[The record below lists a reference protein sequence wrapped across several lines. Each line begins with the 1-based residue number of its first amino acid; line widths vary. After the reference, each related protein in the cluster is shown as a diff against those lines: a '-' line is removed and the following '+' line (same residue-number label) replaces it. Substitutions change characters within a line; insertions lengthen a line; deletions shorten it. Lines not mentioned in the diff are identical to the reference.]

1 MADHHRGLIVRRIL
15 LPIEGG
21 AMDTRQLQ
29 RGRVQANGAELYYE
43 TRGDGPPLLL
53 VAGGLADA
61 GQFTALAEALAEQ
74 AKVISYDRRGNSRSP
89 APAGWTTTT
98 VEEQAD
104 DAAALLQALA
114 IPAASVYAHSIG
126 AAIALDL
133 ALRRPELVDTVIL
146 HDPALMSVLAD
157 PGAVLGVVGPL
168 VEEAM
173 AAGGPAAAADAF
185 YRFAV
190 GSALDALEPAT
201 WDRMRADGAVLFG
214 VEFQTLSGWR
224 IDEEAL
230 RRTRVP
236 VVVLAGVES
245 PPFFREAADW
255 LTERL
260 GGAVEQVPGG
270 HGAPFDHP
278 ADIAARVARC
288 MEQAKA

>member
-1 MADHHRGLIVRRIL
+1 
-15 LPIEGG
+15 
-21 AMDTRQLQ
+21 MDTHQIQ

-53 VAGGLADA
+53 IAGGLADA
-61 GQFTALAEALAEQ
+61 GQFTALGDALAKQ
-74 AKVISYDRRGNSRSP
+74 RKVITYDRRGSSRSP
-89 APAGWTTTT
+89 APAGWTSTT
-98 VEEQAD
+98 VDEQAD
-104 DAAALLQALA
+104 DVAALLEALE
-114 IPAASVYAHSIG
+114 IPAVSVYGHSIG
-126 AAIALDL
+126 APIALDL
-133 ALRRPELVDTVIL
+133 VLRRPEIVDAVIL

-157 PGAVLGVVGPL
+157 PGAVMTVVGPL

-173 AAGGPAAAADAF
+173 RAGGPAAAADAF

-190 GSALDALEPAT
+190 GSAVDALEPT
-201 WDRMRADGAVLFG
+201 TYERMKADGAVLFG
-214 VEFQTLSGWR
+214 VEFQTISGWR
-224 IDEEAL
+224 VDEEAL

-236 VVVLAGVES
+236 VLILAGVES

-260 GGAVEQVPGG
+260 GSAVEQVPGG

-278 ADIAARVARC
+278 ADIAARVARF